1 MQQRK
6 SKKIL
11 IYFFLLLVVGSINNI
26 NFNDLK
32 LQNIN
37 NINIVG
43 LDIEDKLILLKKIKN
58 FNLDNIFFISK
69 SDLINEIESNSLV
82 EKYFIFKRYPSSID
96 INIEKTIFLA
106 KINNN
111 GQVFY
116 LGSNGKFTKNDF
128 SNNQLPYI
136 FGSPEVIEFFDIK
149 EVIDKSKIT
158 YKEIKNLYFYPS
170 RRWDLELRNN
180 IIIKL
185 PKDNTNLA
193 LNLAL
198 EFLYKEEFKDVKMID
213 ARIQNQIILDDRKN
227 QF

>member
-32 LQNIN
+32 LQNVN

-43 LDIEDKLILLKKIKN
+43 LDIEDKFILLKKIKN
-58 FNLDNIFFISK
+58 FNLNNIFFISK
-69 SDLINEIESNSLV
+69 SDLINEMETNSLV

-96 INIEKTIFLA
+96 INIEKTKFLA
-106 KINNN
+106 KINKN

-116 LGSNGKFTKNDF
+116 LGSNAKFTKNYF
-128 SNNQLPYI
+128 LGNQLPYI

-170 RRWDLELRNN
+170 RRWDLELRDNT
-180 IIIKL
+180 IIKL

-198 EFLYKEEFKDVKMID
+198 EFLYKKEFKNIKMID
-213 ARIQNQIILDDRKN
+213 ARIENQIILNDRKN
-227 QF
+227 